1 MQIRVLKSTAASLQ
15 SRLRLFLV
23 SINLTHHDRPI
34 MTADASSVPAT
45 HTRSDVHNP
54 TNRIHDRAIAYTA
67 VQNGTLAVL
76 TCILLL
82 GAALRI
88 IHLGAQPLWADEGF
102 SAFAISQ
109 PDLLQALAR
118 DVHPPLYFVGL
129 KLWAGL
135 AGMSE
140 LALRWFT
147 LLPSMVSIAL
157 IVPLAKELGRIRP
170 QEDAANP
177 FMTYVPVLAA
187 LLMALSEMEFYIVQE
202 VRSYSLHIMLALLST
217 WAFLRW
223 IRLAKGRR
231 LMAAVWLVS
240 MTALLYT
247 HYLGAWMGVVH
258 GLYALL
264 FLRGRQRLTAVGL
277 LVIPAA
283 LFVGWLIFVVLP
295 YQTFKADADQT
306 IDQSNLETLAW
317 YARSYLTQQW
327 PLMLGIL
334 MLGLVNIKDGV
345 LRFRPINGS
354 ALLLMWIIVP
364 VLLTFMGNLRFSIMT
379 YYRISLIAPAFVLL
393 WAFGLSAFPRL
404 TRLFLIAVITVY
416 GVMSVDF
423 YRPKFPEPQF
433 AALASDFAVP
443 GDMVLMD
450 MKGVDFSPQ
459 YYLTR
464 QLSPDVRLASLRQYT
479 HWDPPGLYN
488 ELIPQI
494 NAADTVWLSRWNDE
508 PLAFDL
514 LRDGG
519 HIQTAHRLMMYGD
532 DRLEAYRFDKPVVYD
547 GEPVTQFG
555 KMALRHA
562 EIHPDRLR
570 VDLWW
575 SVDKAVSTD
584 FTTSAILLDESGRLV
599 AQYDSQPF
607 LNERPT
613 STWAADEVVYE
624 PKSMRLVDGI
634 ESLAPG
640 TYQVGIQVYRLTR
653 DGQINQTMTE
663 DDQPYVVVGTITR

>member
-1 MQIRVLKSTAASLQ
+1 
-15 SRLRLFLV
+15 
-23 SINLTHHDRPI
+23 
-34 MTADASSVPAT
+34 MTADAPSVSSVSITQPESHAHSINQTHDHAT
-45 HTRSDVHNP
+45 T
-54 TNRIHDRAIAYTA
+54 YTA
-67 VQNGTLAVL
+67 VQGRVLAAL
-76 TCILLL
+76 TVILML

-88 IHLGAQPLWADEGF
+88 VNLSVQPLWADEGF
-102 SAFAISQ
+102 SAFAITQ
-109 PDLLQALAR
+109 PDLFQALQR

-135 AGMSE
+135 TGMSE

-157 IVPLAKELGRIRP
+157 IVPLAKEIGRIRP
-170 QEDAANP
+170 REDIANP

-223 IRLAKGRR
+223 IRLPERGDKRI
-231 LMAAVWLVS
+231 MALVWLVS
-240 MTALLYT
+240 MTALIYT
-247 HYLGAWMGVVH
+247 HYLGAWMGVVQ

-264 FLRGRQRLTAVGL
+264 FLRGRQRVTAVGL
-277 LVIPAA
+277 LLIPAA
-283 LFVGWLIFVVLP
+283 LFVGWLLFVVLP
-295 YQTFKADADQT
+295 YQTLKADSDQT
-306 IDQSNLETLAW
+306 IDQSNLETLIW

-334 MLGLVNIKDGV
+334 LLGLVHIKDGV
-345 LRFRPINGS
+345 VRFRPVNAS
-354 ALLLMWIIVP
+354 VLLLLWIVVP
-364 VLLTFMGNLRFSIMT
+364 VLLTFVGNLRFSIMT

-393 WAFGLSAFPRL
+393 WAFGLSAFPRM

-443 GDMVLMD
+443 GDVVLMD

-459 YYLTR
+459 YYLSR
-464 QLSPDVRLASLRQYT
+464 QLPSGVSLASLRQYT

-488 ELIPQI
+488 VLIPQI

-508 PLAFDL
+508 PLAFEL
-514 LRDGG
+514 MRDAGLV
-519 HIQTAHRLMMYGD
+519 QTAHRVMMYGD
-532 DRLEAYRFDKPVVYD
+532 DRLEAYRFDQPAIYA
-547 GEPVTQFG
+547 GEALAQFG
-555 KMALRHA
+555 RLTLHQA
-562 EIHPDRLR
+562 EIHPDALR

-575 SVDKAVSTD
+575 SVDKAVSFD
-584 FTTSAILLDESGRLV
+584 FTTSAILLDEGGRLV

-624 PKSMRLVDGI
+624 PKIMRLADGV
-634 ESLAPG
+634 ESLSAG
-640 TYQVGIQVYRLTR
+640 TYSVGVQVYRLTR
-653 DGQINQTMTE
+653 DGRINPIRTV
-663 DDQPYVVVGTITR
+663 DDQPYVIVGTLTR

>member
-1 MQIRVLKSTAASLQ
+1 
-15 SRLRLFLV
+15 
-23 SINLTHHDRPI
+23 
-34 MTADASSVPAT
+34 MTADAPSVSSVSHSESRTQTTAQ
-45 HTRSDVHNP
+45 TRDSAAAV
-54 TNRIHDRAIAYTA
+54 YTA
-67 VQNGTLAVL
+67 VQTWTLAAFTV
-76 TCILLL
+76 ILLL

-88 IHLGAQPLWADEGF
+88 INLSVQPLWADEGF

-109 PDLLQALAR
+109 PDLFVALQR

-129 KLWAGL
+129 KAWADL
-135 AGMSE
+135 TGMSE

-157 IVPLAKELGRIRP
+157 IVPLTREIGRIRP
-170 QEDAANP
+170 REDSTNP
-177 FMTYVPVLAA
+177 YMTYVPILAA

-223 IRLAKGRR
+223 IRLPHDRNKRI
-231 LMAAVWLVS
+231 MAVVWLVS
-240 MTALLYT
+240 MTALIYT
-247 HYLGAWMGVVH
+247 HYLGAWMGVVQ

-264 FLRGRQRLTAVGL
+264 FLRGRQRLIAIGL
-277 LVIPAA
+277 LLIPAA
-283 LFVGWLIFVVLP
+283 LFAGWLIFVVLP
-295 YQTFKADADQT
+295 YQTLKADADQT
-306 IDQSNLETLAW
+306 IDQSNLETLVW

-334 MLGLVNIKDGV
+334 LLGLVSVRNGV
-345 LRFRPINGS
+345 IRFRPVNAS
-354 ALLLMWIIVP
+354 ALLLLWIVVP
-364 VLLTFMGNLRFSIMT
+364 VLLTFIGNMRFSIMT
-379 YYRISLIAPAFVLL
+379 YYRISLITPAFVLL

-404 TRLFLIAVITVY
+404 TRLFLIAVIAIY

-443 GDMVLMD
+443 GDLVLMD

-464 QLSPDVRLASLRQYT
+464 QLPPGVTLASLRQYT

-488 ELIPQI
+488 VLIPQI

-514 LRDGG
+514 MRDGG
-519 HIQTAHRLMMYGD
+519 FVQTAHRLMLYGD
-532 DRLEAYRFDKPVVYD
+532 DRLEAYRFDKPAVYG
-547 GEPVTQFG
+547 GEPLAQFG
-555 KMALRHA
+555 RLTLHEA
-562 EIHPDRLR
+562 EIHPDTLH

-575 SVDKAVSTD
+575 SVDKAVSFD
-584 FTTSAILLDESGRLV
+584 FTTSAILLDEGGRLA

-624 PKSMRLVDGI
+624 PKTMRLAEGV
-634 ESLAPG
+634 EALSPG
-640 TYQVGIQVYRLTR
+640 TYSVAVQVYRLTR
-653 DGQINQTMTE
+653 DGQINQIRTA
-663 DDQPYVVVGTITR
+663 DDQPYVIVGTITR